1 MSNEIEIGDKI
12 LPYTERTVRIELG
25 PGKTLEINVGVEKL
39 EGTWIPYD
47 QEQQDKTGLKGLF
60 WRLEKTEY
68 LPDGHKSY
76 GHKSYYTYYRVGKDN
91 RVSIEPMVFRYNNRT
106 GFSTCELPP
115 SPTTNFSK
123 PSDLPVY
130 VSVGDPKPKKDK
142 PDIHV
147 LTLARLSVNTIS
159 NQ

>member
-25 PGKTLEINVGVEKL
+25 PGKTLEINVEVDKL

-76 GHKSYYTYYRVGKDN
+76 YTYYRVRKDGQ
-91 RVSIEPMVFRYNNRT
+91 VSIEPMVFRYDNRT
-106 GFSTCELPP
+106 GLTTFELPP
-115 SPTTNFSK
+115 SPTKNSSK

-130 VSVGDPKPKKDK
+130 VSLGDPKPEKNNPK
-142 PDIHV
+142 IHI
-147 LTLARLSVNTIS
+147 LTLVRLSAYTIS

>member
-1 MSNEIEIGDKI
+1 MSNDIEIGDKI
-12 LPYTERTVRIELG
+12 LHYTERIVRIELD
-25 PGKTLEINVGVEKL
+25 PGKTLEIYVDVEQL
-39 EGTWIPYD
+39 EGTWVPHG

-76 GHKSYYTYYRVGKDN
+76 YTFYRVGKDN
-91 RVSIEPMVFRYNNRT
+91 RVSIESMVFRYDNRT

-123 PSDLPVY
+123 PSGLPMY
-130 VSVGDPKPKKDK
+130 VSVGNPQPKKDK
-142 PDIHV
+142 PDIHI
-147 LTLARLSVNTIS
+147 LTLARLSAYTIS